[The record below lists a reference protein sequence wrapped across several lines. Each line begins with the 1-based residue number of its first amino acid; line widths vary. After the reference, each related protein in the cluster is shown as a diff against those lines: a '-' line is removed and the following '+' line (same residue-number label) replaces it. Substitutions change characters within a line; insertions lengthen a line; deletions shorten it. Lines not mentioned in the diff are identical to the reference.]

1 MSANTTERRIRLM
14 IVDDHFVVR
23 SGVVASLALEDDL
36 EVVVEAENGEQ
47 VQELYR
53 QKKPDV
59 VIMDLRLPG
68 KNGIEATVALTK
80 EFPTARVLMFTT
92 YDGDED
98 IYRATQAGA
107 FGYLL
112 KSSPRT
118 ELLAAI
124 RALAKGERFMPAA
137 ISSRL
142 AARVAGPDL
151 SPRELEILQLLG
163 RGLSNKEIGSQL
175 FISEDT
181 VKRHISN
188 LFVKLK
194 VNDRAQA
201 TAEAIRRGFIHLE

>member
-1 MSANTTERRIRLM
+1 MSANTSGQNIRLLV
-14 IVDDHFVVR
+14 VDDHFVVR

-36 EVVVEAENGEQ
+36 EVVAEAETGEQ
-47 VQELYR
+47 ALAIYR
-53 QKKPDV
+53 EKQPDV

-68 KNGIEATVALTK
+68 KNGIETTAELIKA
-80 EFPTARVLMFTT
+80 FPAAKVLIFTT

-112 KSSPRT
+112 KSSPRA
-118 ELLAAI
+118 ELLTAV
-124 RALAKGERFMPAA
+124 RALAKGERFMPSA
-137 ISSRL
+137 ISARL

-151 SPRELEILQLLG
+151 SPRELEILQLIG
-163 RGLSNKEIGSQL
+163 RGLSNKEIGAQL

-201 TAEAIRRGFIHLE
+201 TAEAIRRGFIHLD

>member
-1 MSANTTERRIRLM
+1 MSTNTTTRRIRLM
-14 IVDDHFVVR
+14 VVDDHFVVR

-36 EVVVEAENGEQ
+36 EVVAEAETGEQ
-47 VQELYR
+47 ALELYR
-53 QKKPDV
+53 EKKPEV

-68 KNGIEATVALTK
+68 KNGIETTALLTK
-80 EFPTARVLMFTT
+80 EFSGAKVLIFTT

-112 KSSPRT
+112 KSSPRE

-124 RALAKGERFMPAA
+124 RALAKGERYMTAA

-163 RGLSNKEIGSQL
+163 RGLSNKEIGGKL

-201 TAEAIRRGFIHLE
+201 TAEAIRRGFIHLD

>member
-1 MSANTTERRIRLM
+1 MSDNTTAQPIKLLV
-14 IVDDHFVVR
+14 VDDHFVVR
-23 SGVVASLALEDDL
+23 SGVVASLALEEDL
-36 EVVVEAENGEQ
+36 EVVAEVETGDQALA
-47 VQELYR
+47 LYR
-53 QKKPDV
+53 EKRPDV

-68 KNGIEATVALTK
+68 KNGIEATAELMK
-80 EFPTARVLMFTT
+80 EFPQARVLIFTT

-112 KSSPRT
+112 KSSPRE
-118 ELLAAI
+118 ELLAAV
-124 RALAKGERFMPAA
+124 RALAKGERFMPPA
-137 ISSRL
+137 ISARL
-142 AARVAGPDL
+142 AARVAEPDL
-151 SPRELEILQLLG
+151 SPREQEILLLLG
-163 RGLSNKEIGSQL
+163 RGLSNKEIGAQL

-201 TAEAIRRGFIHLE
+201 TAEAIRRGFIHLD

>member
-1 MSANTTERRIRLM
+1 MV
-14 IVDDHFVVR
+14 VDDHFVVR

-36 EVVVEAENGEQ
+36 EVVAEAETGEQ
-47 VQELYR
+47 ALELYR
-53 QKKPDV
+53 EKKPEV

-68 KNGIEATVALTK
+68 KNGIETTALLTK
-80 EFPTARVLMFTT
+80 EFPGAKVLIFTT

-118 ELLAAI
+118 ELLAAV
-124 RALAKGERFMPAA
+124 RALAKGERYMTAA

-163 RGLSNKEIGSQL
+163 RGLSNKEIGGKL

-201 TAEAIRRGFIHLE
+201 TAEAIRRGFIHLD

>member
-1 MSANTTERRIRLM
+1 MSNKQIRLLV
-14 IVDDHFVVR
+14 VDDHFVVR

-36 EVVVEAENGEQ
+36 EVVAEAETGEQ
-47 VQELYR
+47 ALALYR
-53 QKKPDV
+53 EKKPDV

-68 KNGIEATVALTK
+68 KNGIETTALLTK
-80 EFPTARVLMFTT
+80 EFAGAKVLIFTT

-112 KSSPRT
+112 KSSPRA
-118 ELLAAI
+118 ELLAAV
-124 RALAKGERFMPAA
+124 RVLAKGERYMPPA

-151 SPRELEILQLLG
+151 SPRELEILQLIG
-163 RGLSNKEIGSQL
+163 RGLSNKEIGAQL

-201 TAEAIRRGFIHLE
+201 TAEAIRRGFIHLD

>member
-1 MSANTTERRIRLM
+1 MSANTTGRSIRLLV
-14 IVDDHFVVR
+14 VDDHFVVR

-36 EVVVEAENGEQ
+36 EVVAEAETGEQ
-47 VQELYR
+47 ALAIYR
-53 QKKPDV
+53 DKQPDV

-68 KNGIEATVALTK
+68 KNGIETTAELIKA
-80 EFPTARVLMFTT
+80 FPAAKVLIFTT

-112 KSSPRT
+112 KSSPRA
-118 ELLAAI
+118 ELLTAV
-124 RALAKGERFMPAA
+124 RALAKGERFMPPA
-137 ISSRL
+137 ISARL

-151 SPRELEILQLLG
+151 SPRELEILQLIG
-163 RGLSNKEIGSQL
+163 RGLSNKEIGAQL

-201 TAEAIRRGFIHLE
+201 TAEAIRRGFIHLD

>member
-1 MSANTTERRIRLM
+1 MSNKRIRLLV
-14 IVDDHFVVR
+14 VDDHFVVR

-36 EVVVEAENGEQ
+36 EVVAEAETGEQ
-47 VQELYR
+47 SLTLYR
-53 QKKPDV
+53 EKKPDV

-68 KNGIEATVALTK
+68 KNGIETTALLTK
-80 EFPTARVLMFTT
+80 EFPGARVLIFTT

-112 KSSPRT
+112 KSSPRE

-124 RALAKGERFMPAA
+124 RALAKGERYMTAA

-163 RGLSNKEIGSQL
+163 RGLSNKEIGAKL

-201 TAEAIRRGFIHLE
+201 TAEAIRRGFIHLD

>member
-36 EVVVEAENGEQ
+36 EVVVEAENGEL

-68 KNGIEATVALTK
+68 KNGIEATAALTK

-124 RALAKGERFMPAA
+124 RALAKGERFMPPA

-163 RGLSNKEIGSQL
+163 RGLSNKEIGGQL

>member
-1 MSANTTERRIRLM
+1 MV
-14 IVDDHFVVR
+14 VDDHFVVR

-36 EVVVEAENGEQ
+36 EVVAEAETGEQ
-47 VQELYR
+47 ALELYR
-53 QKKPDV
+53 EKKPDV

-68 KNGIEATVALTK
+68 KNGIETTALLVK
-80 EFPTARVLMFTT
+80 EFPGAKVLIFTT

-112 KSSPRT
+112 KSSPRE
-118 ELLAAI
+118 ELLAAV
-124 RALAKGERFMPAA
+124 RALAKGERYMTAA

-163 RGLSNKEIGSQL
+163 RGLSNKEIGGKL

-201 TAEAIRRGFIHLE
+201 TAEAIRRGFIHLD

>member
-1 MSANTTERRIRLM
+1 MSKRIKLLV
-14 IVDDHFVVR
+14 VDDHFVVR

-36 EVVVEAENGEQ
+36 EVVAEAETGEQ
-47 VQELYR
+47 SLTLYR
-53 QKKPDV
+53 EKKPDV

-68 KNGIEATVALTK
+68 KNGIETTALLVK
-80 EFPTARVLMFTT
+80 EFPGARVLIFTT

-112 KSSPRT
+112 KSSPRE

-124 RALAKGERFMPAA
+124 RALAKGERYMTAA

-163 RGLSNKEIGSQL
+163 RGLSNKEIGGKL

-201 TAEAIRRGFIHLE
+201 TAEAIRRGFIHLD

>member
-59 VIMDLRLPG
+59 IIMDLRLPG
-68 KNGIEATVALTK
+68 KNGIEATAALTK

-98 IYRATQAGA
+98 IYRATQVGA

-124 RALAKGERFMPAA
+124 RALAKGERYMPAA

>member
-1 MSANTTERRIRLM
+1 MV
-14 IVDDHFVVR
+14 VDDHFVVR

-36 EVVVEAENGEQ
+36 EVVAEAETGEQ
-47 VQELYR
+47 ALELYR
-53 QKKPDV
+53 EKKPEV

-68 KNGIEATVALTK
+68 KNGIETTALLVK
-80 EFPTARVLMFTT
+80 EFPGAKVLIFTT

-112 KSSPRT
+112 KSSPRE
-118 ELLAAI
+118 ELLAAV
-124 RALAKGERFMPAA
+124 RALAKGERYMTAA

-163 RGLSNKEIGSQL
+163 RGLSNKEIGAQL

-201 TAEAIRRGFIHLE
+201 TAEAIRRGFIHLD

>member
-1 MSANTTERRIRLM
+1 MSNSTSERRIRLM

-36 EVVVEAENGEQ
+36 EVVAEAENGEQ
-47 VQELYR
+47 VQELFR

-68 KNGIEATVALTK
+68 KNGIEAAALLTK

-112 KSSPRT
+112 KSSPRE

-124 RALAKGERFMPAA
+124 RALAKGERYLPPA

-142 AARVAGPDL
+142 ASRVAGPDL

-163 RGLSNKEIGSQL
+163 RGLSNKEIGAQL

-201 TAEAIRRGFIHLE
+201 TAEAIRRGFIHLD

>member
-1 MSANTTERRIRLM
+1 MSTNTTTRRIRLM
-14 IVDDHFVVR
+14 VVDDHFVVR

-36 EVVVEAENGEQ
+36 EVVAEAETGEQ
-47 VQELYR
+47 ALELYR
-53 QKKPDV
+53 EKKPEV

-68 KNGIEATVALTK
+68 KNGIETTALLTK
-80 EFPTARVLMFTT
+80 EFPGAKVLIFTT

-118 ELLAAI
+118 ELLAAV
-124 RALAKGERFMPAA
+124 RALAKGERYMTAA

-163 RGLSNKEIGSQL
+163 RGLSNKEIGGKL

-201 TAEAIRRGFIHLE
+201 TAEAIRRGFIHLD

>member
-1 MSANTTERRIRLM
+1 MSDKTTAQPIKLLV
-14 IVDDHFVVR
+14 VDDHFVVR

-36 EVVVEAENGEQ
+36 EVVAEAETGDQ
-47 VQELYR
+47 ALALYR
-53 QKKPDV
+53 EKLPDV

-68 KNGIEATVALTK
+68 KSGIESTAELMK
-80 EFPTARVLMFTT
+80 EFPQARVLIFTT

-112 KSSPRT
+112 KSSPRE
-118 ELLAAI
+118 ELLAAV
-124 RALAKGERFMPAA
+124 RALAKGERYMPAA

-142 AARVAGPDL
+142 AARVAEPDL
-151 SPRELEILQLLG
+151 SPREQEILLLLG
-163 RGLSNKEIGSQL
+163 RGLSNKEIGGQL

-201 TAEAIRRGFIHLE
+201 TSEAIRRGFIHLD

>member
-1 MSANTTERRIRLM
+1 MSDNTTAQPIKLLV
-14 IVDDHFVVR
+14 VDDHFVVR

-36 EVVVEAENGEQ
+36 EVVAEAETGDQ
-47 VQELYR
+47 ALMLYR
-53 QKKPDV
+53 EKRPDV

-68 KNGIEATVALTK
+68 KSGIESTAELMK
-80 EFPTARVLMFTT
+80 EFPQARVLIFTT

-112 KSSPRT
+112 KSSPRE
-118 ELLAAI
+118 ELLMAV
-124 RALAKGERFMPAA
+124 RALAKGERYMPAA

-142 AARVAGPDL
+142 AARVAEPDL
-151 SPRELEILQLLG
+151 SPREQEILLLLG
-163 RGLSNKEIGSQL
+163 RGLSNKEIGGQL

-201 TAEAIRRGFIHLE
+201 TAEAIRRGFIHLD

>member
-1 MSANTTERRIRLM
+1 MSKRIKLLV
-14 IVDDHFVVR
+14 VDDHFVVR

-36 EVVVEAENGEQ
+36 EVVAEAETGEQ
-47 VQELYR
+47 SLTLYR
-53 QKKPDV
+53 EKKPDV

-68 KNGIEATVALTK
+68 KNGIETTALLVK
-80 EFPTARVLMFTT
+80 EFPGARVLIFTT

-112 KSSPRT
+112 KSSPRE

-124 RALAKGERFMPAA
+124 RALAKGERYMTAA

-163 RGLSNKEIGSQL
+163 RGLSNKEIGGKL

>member
-1 MSANTTERRIRLM
+1 MV
-14 IVDDHFVVR
+14 VDDHFVVR

-36 EVVVEAENGEQ
+36 EVVAEAETGEQ
-47 VQELYR
+47 ALEMYR
-53 QKKPDV
+53 EKKPDV

-68 KNGIEATVALTK
+68 KNGVETTALLTK
-80 EFPTARVLMFTT
+80 EFAEAKVLIFTT

-112 KSSPRT
+112 KSSPRE
-118 ELLAAI
+118 ELLAAV
-124 RALAKGERFMPAA
+124 RALAKGERFMTPA

-163 RGLSNKEIGSQL
+163 RGLSNKEIGGKL

-201 TAEAIRRGFIHLE
+201 TSEAIRRGFIHLE

>member
-1 MSANTTERRIRLM
+1 MSANTSGQNIRLLV
-14 IVDDHFVVR
+14 VDDHFVVR

-36 EVVVEAENGEQ
+36 EVVAEAETGEQ
-47 VQELYR
+47 ALAIYR
-53 QKKPDV
+53 EKQPDV

-68 KNGIEATVALTK
+68 KNGIETTAELIKA
-80 EFPTARVLMFTT
+80 FPAAKVLIFTT

-112 KSSPRT
+112 KSSPRA
-118 ELLAAI
+118 ELLTAV
-124 RALAKGERFMPAA
+124 RALAKGERFMPPA
-137 ISSRL
+137 ISARL

-151 SPRELEILQLLG
+151 SPRELEILQLIG
-163 RGLSNKEIGSQL
+163 RGLSNKEIGAQL

-201 TAEAIRRGFIHLE
+201 TAEAIRRGFIHLD